1 MHLDFLERVAHHGDE
16 HVDEHDDD
24 DDVVDADE
32 EEAGHL
38 NERGALRRVRH
49 VVAVALARR
58 AARLDRHDLEL
69 QLPEHAPEQRVERV
83 WQAARTGER
92 ERVTRERSR

>member
-49 VVAVALARR
+49 AVAVARARR